1 MVQVNNLSVK
11 SAPAI
16 SAAKQVMRIV
26 IIMVIS
32 HITWLRK
39 PLIPGIVSFFYML
52 GVIFLGMSLKIVE
65 LT

>member
-11 SAPAI
+11 FAPAI

-32 HITWLRK
+32 HITWSRK
-39 PLIPGIVSFFYML
+39 PLIPGIFSFSICLVSF
-52 GVIFLGMSLKIVE
+52 FLGMSLKIVE

>member
-11 SAPAI
+11 FAPAI

-39 PLIPGIVSFFYML
+39 PLIPGIFSFFIML
-52 GVIFLGMSLKIVE
+52 GIIFLGMSLKIVE

>member
-11 SAPAI
+11 FAPAI
-16 SAAKQVMRIV
+16 SVTKQVMRIV

-39 PLIPGIVSFFYML
+39 PLIPGFVSFFYMF
-52 GVIFLGMSLKIVE
+52 GVIFLGISFQIVK

>member
-11 SAPAI
+11 FAPAI

-39 PLIPGIVSFFYML
+39 PLIPGFFSFFICLVSFFL
-52 GVIFLGMSLKIVE
+52 GISLKK
-65 LT
+65 LLN